1 MDRNELFSHIKS
13 KKSFLCI
20 GLDTELKKIPA
31 HLQVYD
37 DPIFEF
43 NRQIIDHTKDLCVA
57 YKLNLAFYESLGSD
71 GLLAFEKTLKHIPED
86 IFTIADAKRGDIG
99 NTSRMYADTFFN
111 YYNVNAVTVA
121 PYMGEDSVKPFLGY
135 PGKFTIVLA
144 LTSNDGSQDFQL
156 MTDGKEMLFEK
167 VIRKVTEWGDPDN
180 VMLVAGATR
189 NEYLKRIRELA
200 PEHFLLI
207 PGVGAQGGDL
217 QTVAHYC
224 MNDMCGMLVNSSRQI
239 IYASAEKNF
248 AEAAREQAKAMQQQM
263 ERLLEGIIA

>member
-1 MDRNELFSHIKS
+1 MTRKELFSHIQS

-37 DPIFEF
+37 DPVYEF

-71 GLLAFEKTLKHIPED
+71 GLLAFEKTIKHIPEN

-111 YYNVNAVTVA
+111 YYKVHAVTVA
-121 PYMGEDSVKPFLGY
+121 PYMGADSVKPFLDY

-144 LTSNDGSQDFQL
+144 LTSNEGSNDFQT
-156 MTDGKEMLFEK
+156 MNDGKEMLFEK
-167 VIRKVTEWGDPDN
+167 VIRKVSDWGTPDN
-180 VMLVAGATR
+180 VMFVAGATR
-189 NEYLKRIRELA
+189 NEQLKRIREIA
-200 PEHFLLI
+200 PDHFLLI

-217 QTVAHYC
+217 QTVARYC
-224 MNDMCGMLVNSSRQI
+224 MTDDCGMLVNSSRQV
-239 IYASAEKNF
+239 IYASSGKNF
-248 AEAAREQAKAMQQQM
+248 AEAAREQAKMMQQEM
-263 ERLLEGIIA
+263 EKLLERI

>member
-1 MDRNELFSHIKS
+1 MNRKELFKQIQS

-31 HLQVYD
+31 HLQVFD
-37 DPIFEF
+37 DPVYEF

-57 YKLNLAFYESLGSD
+57 YKLNLAFYESLGSI
-71 GLLAFEKTLKHIPED
+71 GLQAFEKTLKHIPED

-111 YYNVNAVTVA
+111 YYKVNAVTVA

-144 LTSNDGSQDFQL
+144 LTSNDGSKDFQT
-156 MTDGKEMLFEK
+156 MSDGKEMLFEK
-167 VIRKVTEWGDPDN
+167 VIRKVSEWGNADN
-180 VMLVAGATR
+180 VMFVAGATR
-189 NEYLKRIRELA
+189 SEQLKQVRKIA

-217 QTVAHYC
+217 QTVAQYC
-224 MNDMCGMLVNSSRQI
+224 MTDDCGMLVNSSRQI
-239 IYASAEKNF
+239 IYADTGKNF
-248 AEAAREQAKAMQQQM
+248 AGAAREQAKILQQQM
-263 ERLLEGIIA
+263 EAILKRI

>member
-1 MDRNELFSHIKS
+1 MNRRELFSHIVS

-20 GLDTELKKIPA
+20 GLDTELKKIPI

-37 DPIFEF
+37 DPVYEF
-43 NRQIIDHTKDLCVA
+43 NRQIIDRTKDLCVA

-71 GLLAFEKTLKHIPED
+71 GLLAFEKTLKHIPD
-86 IFTIADAKRGDIG
+86 NIFTIADAKRGDIG

-111 YYNVNAVTVA
+111 YYKVNAVTVA

-144 LTSNDGSQDFQL
+144 LTSNDGSGDFQ
-156 MTDGKEMLFEK
+156 MMSDGKETLFEK
-167 VIRKVTEWGDPDN
+167 VIRKVSQWGSPDN
-180 VMLVAGATR
+180 VMFVAGATR
-189 NEYLKRIRELA
+189 NEHLKRVRELA

-217 QTVAHYC
+217 QSVARYC
-224 MNDMCGMLVNSSRQI
+224 MTDDCGILVNSSRQI
-239 IYASAEKNF
+239 IYASSGKNF
-248 AEAAREQAKAMQQQM
+248 AEAAREQAKILQQQM
-263 ERLLEGIIA
+263 ETLLERI